1 MCGKKKCEPCHAML
15 PHPILCG
22 AVAGFAI
29 LGICGVFM
37 AIHKKKKRLCKAA
50 KKMGCDCVENV
61 CDMTEDAMDN
71 MEHLMQ
77 HRQC

>member
-1 MCGKKKCEPCHAML
+1 MCGKKKCEPCKAML

-29 LGICGVFM
+29 LGVCGVWM

-50 KKMGCDCVENV
+50 KKMGCDCMENV